1 MKLAK
6 KALVITLTM
15 LALLGLVSAQKSEDE
30 PRNTAPTVGTGG
42 PIGGPTGLFTVYDG
56 STLQKGEYTFSAAY
70 SNYDRDPGDVDIS
83 EVPISFQLGLTNNF
97 EIFFNTDAY
106 RAVKVNSPR
115 NLSGFYLPNSNGGVS
130 YPAIVLSPN
139 GGNLANTALF
149 RPAGSQ
155 PAVQFPFIGG
165 SIGNYGFGLP
175 LAQAFFD
182 AQFGTGATL
191 SSTPGGAANNFPGL
205 GSVYGGILPGVVLQ
219 TAIIPANAANGG
231 FNNLTV
237 PTVFALA
244 PSYLNDA
251 PLLNRSFGESAF
263 NTYTVGAKWRLT
275 SNSNPIG
282 FGVIPFYRFYA
293 DKADTASGFNQLQRG
308 ASPGGQSGDF
318 GGYLFAD
325 ARLRKWA
332 NVSANVGYIY
342 NSDIEGPNG
351 VTYLDRGAEL
361 QSAIAVDFP
370 VNKYFQP
377 ILEFRSLQYVGGRTP
392 NAFENNPLDALA
404 GIRVFARRWVGFSLA
419 YRYHANQQ
427 SRGSIEDNEFTGNV
441 TIATAAPLAPGQI
454 TNTFTGVP
462 PGFRTSSDPHGF
474 IVQGFIGRR
483 NARGAGPVENQKANV
498 TAVNLNKTKVTLGC
512 QPGFKSESDGCDDD
526 RSVNVTTAA
535 NDPEN
540 DPLTYN
546 YTVSGGRIVGTGSNV
561 SWDLSGVGAG
571 TYTLTAGVDDGCGVC
586 GDTKTATVEVAECAD
601 CKKVCDCPSSITVDD
616 PPVAVSSGENLTFT
630 ANVNGGSPNSPTYTW
645 SVDQGTIVEGQGSP
659 TITVNTSGLDNTTVR
674 ATVDIGGLCTACP
687 DKSATG
693 SGIVTGTPQPVM
705 TDEFGNIPNDDVKA
719 RLDAYASNLQ
729 NAPSAI
735 GYIVNYGSARNV
747 ARREKLIRDY
757 LVTNRRI
764 DASRLVFVNGGV
776 ESVIR
781 TRLWVVPAGADPSS
795 VNE

>member
-15 LALLGLVSAQKSEDE
+15 LALIGMVSAQKSEDE

-42 PIGGPTGLFTVYDG
+42 PVGGPTGLFTVYDG
-56 STLQKGEYTFSAAY
+56 STLQKGEFTFSAAY

-83 EVPISFQLGLTNNF
+83 EVPVSFQIGLTNNF
-97 EIFFNTDAY
+97 ELFFNTDAY

-130 YPAIVLSPN
+130 FPAIVLAPGTGS
-139 GGNLANTALF
+139 LAGRALF
-149 RPAGSQ
+149 RPAGNQ
-155 PAVQFPFIGG
+155 PFVAYPYVGG
-165 SIGNYGFGLP
+165 SIGTYGFSP
-175 LAQAFFD
+175 AAAAFFN
-182 AQFGTGATL
+182 AQFGAGATL
-191 SSTPGGAANNFPGL
+191 SSAAGGAVNNFPGI

-219 TAIIPANAANGG
+219 TAVLPANAAVAGN
-231 FNNLTV
+231 NNLTV

-251 PLLNRSFGESAF
+251 PLLNRTYGESAF
-263 NTYTVGAKWRLT
+263 NTFTVGAKIRLT

-282 FGVIPFYRFYA
+282 FGVIPFYRFFA
-293 DKADTASGFNQLQRG
+293 DKADNASGFNQLQRG
-308 ASPGGQSGDF
+308 ASPGGKTGDF
-318 GGYLFAD
+318 GGVLFAD
-325 ARLRKWA
+325 ARLRKWV

-342 NSDIEGPNG
+342 NSDIEGNG
-351 VTYLDRGAEL
+351 VTLLDRGDEL
-361 QSAIAVDFP
+361 ISAIGIDFP

-404 GIRVFARRWVGFSLA
+404 GVRIFAQRWVGFSLA

-427 SRGSIEDNEFTGNV
+427 DRGSIEDNKFTGNV
-441 TIATAAPLAPGQI
+441 TVATTTPLAARTI
-454 TNTFTGVP
+454 TNSFTGVP

-483 NARGAGPVENQKANV
+483 NARGAGETPNIPAVVNGVE
-498 TAVNLNKTKVTLGC
+498 LSKTTVTLPCPAG
-512 QPGFKSESDGCDDD
+512 QKSSEGCDDD
-526 RSVNVTTAA
+526 QTVNVTTSASDA
-535 NDPEN
+535 EN

-571 TYTLTAGVDDGCGVC
+571 TYTLTSGVDDGCGVC
-586 GDTKTATVEVAECAD
+586 GDTKTATVEV
-601 CKKVCDCPSSITVDD
+601 VDCPGCEVQCNCPDSISVSE
-616 PPVAVSSGENLTFT
+616 PAVAVAAGENLTFT
-630 ANVNGGSPNSPTYTW
+630 ANVNGGDQDSVSYNW
-645 SVDQGTIVEGQGSP
+645 SVDKGTIVEGQGSP
-659 TITVNTSGLDNTTVR
+659 TITVNTSGLDNTTVT
-674 ATVDIGGLCTACP
+674 ATVEIGGLCDAC
-687 DKSATG
+687 DDNQASG
-693 SGIVTGTPQPVM
+693 SGLVAGTPDPIFI
-705 TDEFGNIPNDDVKA
+705 DEFANIPNDDIKA
-719 RLDAYASNLQ
+719 RLDAYAASLQ
-729 NAPSAI
+729 SDPSAV
-735 GYIVNYGSARNV
+735 GYVVNYGSSRNV
-747 ARREKLIRDY
+747 GRRETLIRDY
-757 LVTNRRI
+757 LVQNRGI

-776 ESVIR
+776 ESGTR